1 MKYIITALVETLI
14 APLEGLVSM
23 SEEEREAIIQVR
35 KPYERGHHESTIRSP
50 KANVGYIMRPL
61 RVTMAETRGI

>member
-35 KPYERGHHESTIRSP
+35 KPYEGGT
-50 KANVGYIMRPL
+50 
-61 RVTMAETRGI
+61 TRAPFDRRRLMLAI